1 MYRMNKPDS
10 PQVPSASLARRKLFA
25 AGGTVGALAAAA
37 AALPLVRGE
46 ADPVATTPAPES
58 NEGGYRVTAHVLR
71 YYETT
76 RV

>member
-1 MYRMNKPDS
+1 MSKLEKP
-10 PQVPSASLARRKLFA
+10 PVPSLSRRKVFA

-37 AALPLVRGE
+37 AALPLVRRE
-46 ADPVATTPAPES
+46 ADPVPRAAAPAEEGES
-58 NEGGYRVTAHVLR
+58 GYRATAHVLR

>member
-1 MYRMNKPDS
+1 MSKPDKQS
-10 PQVPSASLARRKLFA
+10 AVPSLARRRVFA

-37 AALPLVRGE
+37 AALPLVRPDPE
-46 ADPVATTPAPES
+46 AVATAKPADAKD
-58 NEGGYRVTAHVLR
+58 GGYRVTAHVLR